1 MKSKD
6 VFMLFLL
13 AALWGA
19 SFLFIRIGVAVLGPL
34 VLVFLRVSIASLALL
49 IYVAVRHKRLDVARK
64 WKQYLLLGL
73 LNAALP
79 FSLIS
84 TAELHLSASLAAI
97 LNATTPLFT
106 ALVTWVWLKDTLTVK
121 KIFGLILGLLGVA
134 VLVGWDPHHS
144 GDRLFISASY
154 SLLGALSYAFAGV
167 YSSRVFRGERPMDMA
182 IGQQL
187 GASAMM
193 LPLAGAAI
201 PHAPLSTVVF
211 LAVLGLAV
219 FCTAF
224 AYLLYFAL
232 MRSVGPVKT
241 LSVTFLIP
249 VFGSVWGALILHENI
264 SANVVLGLTIVLLS
278 VVMVGNLSLRRN
290 RQGVKTEVPSVK

>member
-6 VFMLFLL
+6 VLMLFLL

-49 IYVAVRHKRLDVARK
+49 VYVIIRRQRLDVAPK
-64 WKQYLLLGL
+64 WKQYLLLGI

-79 FSLIS
+79 FLLIS

-97 LNATTPLFT
+97 FNATTPLFT
-106 ALVTWVWLKDTLTVK
+106 ALVTWVWLKDTLT
-121 KIFGLILGLLGVA
+121 
-134 VLVGWDPHHS
+134 
-144 GDRLFISASY
+144 
-154 SLLGALSYAFAGV
+154 ALSYAFAGV
-167 YSSRVFRGERPMDMA
+167 YSSRAFKGARPMDMA

-187 GASAMM
+187 GASVIL
-193 LPLAGAAI
+193 LPLAGATV
-201 PHAPLSTVVF
+201 PHVSMSAVVVIS
-211 LAVLGLAV
+211 VLGLAV
-219 FCTAF
+219 LCTAF

-232 MRSVGPVKT
+232 MRNVGPVKT

-249 VFGSVWGALILHENI
+249 VFGSVWGVVFLGESIPI
-264 SANVVLGLTIVLLS
+264 NVILGLFIVLLS
-278 VVMVGNLSLRRN
+278 VALVGDISLRRN
-290 RQGVKTEVPSVK
+290 PQGSNFEV